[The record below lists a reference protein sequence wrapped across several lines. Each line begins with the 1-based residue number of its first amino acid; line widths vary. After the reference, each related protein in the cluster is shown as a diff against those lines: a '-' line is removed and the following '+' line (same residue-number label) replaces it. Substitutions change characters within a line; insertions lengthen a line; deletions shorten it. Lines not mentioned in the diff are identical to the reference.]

1 MAIFMAIDIIVLF
14 LAGVIGLFYI
24 LKKQMQITQRNQDA
38 LKIEYELA
46 YQAAMTAEAT
56 LAQQADM
63 IATLIQTVNEEKTKT
78 YQMEQSLY
86 QILGGLYNQ
95 NTQPKTLQCEV
106 NHLFG
111 DVQTADG
118 AYETEEDMAIRRT
131 EYQHFTT
138 RQGDA
143 NSSRIDANATRIEEL
158 EARLNDIHS
167 RTEEQKQSLNSVS
180 WNDNELFMRMSD
192 LEEKVN
198 THEYAIQAESLR
210 CVVPNFE
217 GSKTMEE
224 RINDLECMM
233 SVCSGW
239 IQKHK

>member
-1 MAIFMAIDIIVLF
+1 MAIDIVVLF
-14 LAGVIGLFYI
+14 LAGMIGLFYI
-24 LKKQMQITQRNQDA
+24 LKKQMKITQRNQDA

-46 YQAAMTAEAT
+46 YQAAITAEAT

-63 IATLIQTVNEEKTKT
+63 IATLIQTVNEEKNKSN
-78 YQMEQSLY
+78 QIQQSLY

-95 NTQPKTLQCEV
+95 DTQPKTLQCEV

-143 NSSRIDANATRIEEL
+143 NASRIDAL
-158 EARLNDIHS
+158 ETRLNDIHS
-167 RTEEQKQSLNSVS
+167 RTEEQEQSLNSVS

-210 CVVPNFE
+210 CVVPNFGE
-217 GSKTMEE
+217 KKTLEE

>member
-1 MAIFMAIDIIVLF
+1 MAIDIVVLF
-14 LAGVIGLFYI
+14 LAAVFGLFYI
-24 LKKQMQITQRNQDA
+24 LKKQMQTTQRNQDA

-46 YQAAMTAEAT
+46 YQAALTAEAT
-56 LAQQADM
+56 LAQQAVM
-63 IATLIQTVNEEKTKT
+63 IATLIQTVNHEKTKT

-95 NTQPKTLQCEV
+95 DTQPKTLQCEV

-143 NSSRIDANATRIEEL
+143 NSSRIDAL
-158 EARLNDIHS
+158 EARLNDIHL
-167 RTEEQKQSLNSVS
+167 RTKAQELSLNSVS

-217 GSKTMEE
+217 GSKTLEE

-239 IQKHK
+239 IQKRK

>member
-1 MAIFMAIDIIVLF
+1 MAIFMAIDIVVLF
-14 LAGVIGLFYI
+14 LAAVFGLFYI
-24 LKKQMQITQRNQDA
+24 LKKQMQTTQRNQDA

-46 YQAAMTAEAT
+46 YQAALTAEAT
-56 LAQQADM
+56 LAQQAVM
-63 IATLIQTVNEEKTKT
+63 IATLIQTVNHEKTKT

-95 NTQPKTLQCEV
+95 DTQPKTLQCEV

-143 NSSRIDANATRIEEL
+143 NSSRIDAL
-158 EARLNDIHS
+158 EARLNDIHL
-167 RTEEQKQSLNSVS
+167 RTKAQELSLNSVS

-217 GSKTMEE
+217 GSKTLEE

-239 IQKHK
+239 IQKRK

>member
-1 MAIFMAIDIIVLF
+1 M
-14 LAGVIGLFYI
+14 
-24 LKKQMQITQRNQDA
+24 KITQRNQDA

-46 YQAAMTAEAT
+46 YQAAITAEAT

-63 IATLIQTVNEEKTKT
+63 IATLIQTVNHEKTKT

-95 NTQPKTLQCEV
+95 DTQPKTLQCEV

-143 NSSRIDANATRIEEL
+143 NSSRIDAL
-158 EARLNDIHS
+158 ETRLNDIHS
-167 RTEEQKQSLNSVS
+167 RTEEQEQSLNSVS

-210 CVVPNFE
+210 CVVPNFGE
-217 GSKTMEE
+217 KKTLEE

>member
-1 MAIFMAIDIIVLF
+1 MAIDIVVLF
-14 LAGVIGLFYI
+14 LAGMIGLFYI
-24 LKKQMQITQRNQDA
+24 LKKQMKITQRNQDA

-46 YQAAMTAEAT
+46 YQAAITAEAT

-63 IATLIQTVNEEKTKT
+63 IATLIQTVNHEKTKT

-95 NTQPKTLQCEV
+95 DTQPKTLQCEV

-143 NSSRIDANATRIEEL
+143 NSSRIDAL
-158 EARLNDIHS
+158 ETRLNDIHS
-167 RTEEQKQSLNSVS
+167 RTEEQEQSLNSVS

-210 CVVPNFE
+210 CVVPNFGE
-217 GSKTMEE
+217 KKTLEE